1 MRILM
6 TADTIGGVW
15 TYALE
20 LAQALG
26 RQGVDVAIATM
37 GAPLTR
43 EQRLEI
49 QQIPALEVFESCFKL
64 EWMDDPW
71 ADIDQAGEWL
81 LQLETQLQPDIVH
94 LNGYVHGILPWC
106 TSTLIVG
113 HSCVLSWWQAV
124 KGKAAPGD
132 WDRYHQ
138 AVTQGLQAAKRVVA
152 PSHAM
157 LAALHQHYGPLP
169 EARVIPNGRDPA
181 RFRPGEKS
189 EIILSVGRLW
199 DEAKNLSVLEQV
211 ASDLEWPIYV
221 AGELRHP
228 QGGAVE
234 PDQVRLLGRLS
245 SSALIPWLAQAAIY
259 ALPARYEPFGLS
271 ILEAG
276 LAGCALVLGDVPS
289 LREIWG
295 EAALFVPPD
304 DIEALRHSLKTL
316 IANPER
322 RKILAV
328 KARDRARQFT
338 PQRMAAGYL
347 EVYAELTN
355 ANVVQSPQAEAT
367 CKS

>member
-1 MRILM
+1 M
-6 TADTIGGVW
+6 TADPIGGVW

-20 LAQALG
+20 LAQGL
-26 RQGVDVAIATM
+26 REKGVDVAIATM
-37 GAPLTR
+37 GASLTP

-49 QQIPALEVFESCFKL
+49 QQIPDLEVFESCFKL

-71 ADIDQAGEWL
+71 ADINRAGEWL
-81 LQLETQLQPDIVH
+81 LQLEAQLQPDIVH
-94 LNGYVHGILPWC
+94 LNGYVHAVLPWC

-132 WDRYHQ
+132 WDRYRQ
-138 AVTQGLQAAKRVVA
+138 AVTQGLQAAERVIA

-157 LAALHQHYGPLP
+157 LAALQQHYGPLP
-169 EARVIPNGRDPA
+169 ECKVIPNGRDSA
-181 RFRPGEKS
+181 QFRPGGKS

-234 PDQVRLLGRLS
+234 PEQVRLLGRLS
-245 SSALIPWLAQAAIY
+245 PPALIPWLAQAAIY

-276 LAGCALVLGDVPS
+276 LAGCALVLGDIPS

-304 DIEALRHSLKTL
+304 DIEALRHSLKGL

-328 KARDRARQFT
+328 KARDRALKFT
-338 PQRMAAGYL
+338 SQRMAAGYL
-347 EVYAELTN
+347 EVYVELAN
-355 ANVVQSPQAEAT
+355 ANMQSAQAEAT